1 MSNGIF
7 EFFQMYAKKKKL
19 VKLTQ
24 TIWGYTSSREYQI
37 LACQLWKGMVFLWV
51 FFTVIVD
58 KIYYSSLLDYYT
70 IIRFS

>member
-37 LACQLWKGMVFLWV
+37 LACQLWKGMFFCG
-51 FFTVIVD
+51 FFTVIVS

>member
-7 EFFQMYAKKKKL
+7 EFFQMCAKKKL

-37 LACQLWKGMVFLWV
+37 LACQLWKGMFFFVG
-51 FFTVIVD
+51 FFTVIVG